1 MKVSS
6 LSGSCKTT
14 HAVLSREKLNVLQ
27 YGNSPVTLVATIP
40 SGFSAPGRG
49 GCKPRQ
55 WKYASDSG
63 LRIRTSRLE
72 DCRPKSIRHYGPTLG
87 GGAIVQLILI
97 RWWIPRDSQIR
108 AEEQFKWVELWCKAI
123 CSIAEPITVVLVTRM
138 GRSLKDIR
146 LYNVNSGVR

>member
-49 GCKPRQ
+49 GWKPRQ
-55 WKYASDSG
+55 LKYASDSG
-63 LRIRTSRLE
+63 LRIRTLDLR
-72 DCRPKSIRHYGPTLG
+72 
-87 GGAIVQLILI
+87 
-97 RWWIPRDSQIR
+97 
-108 AEEQFKWVELWCKAI
+108 
-123 CSIAEPITVVLVTRM
+123 TVVQDTEDYGNPV
-138 GRSLKDIR
+138 
-146 LYNVNSGVR
+146 